1 MRAILGCAV
10 VLGLACAATAGGQA
24 KIDAKKLV
32 GKWELVPEKDKKDKA
47 VPTLVEF
54 GANAKVSF
62 TIGVA
67 GQEVKVDG
75 TYKLESDKLSVQL
88 KYGDKDIKETLTVK
102 KLTDDELVTED
113 SKSKTETLKRKK

>member
-10 VLGLACAATAGGQA
+10 VLGLVCAANAGGQG
-24 KIDAKKLV
+24 KIDTKKLV
-32 GKWELVPEKDKKDKA
+32 GKWELVPDKDKKEKGP
-47 VPTLVEF
+47 PTVIEF

-62 TIGVA
+62 IVGVA

-75 TYKLESDKLSVQL
+75 TYQLESDKIAVQMKL
-88 KYGDKDIKETLTVK
+88 GDKDIKETLTIK

-113 SKSKTETLKRKK
+113 SKSKIETLKRKK